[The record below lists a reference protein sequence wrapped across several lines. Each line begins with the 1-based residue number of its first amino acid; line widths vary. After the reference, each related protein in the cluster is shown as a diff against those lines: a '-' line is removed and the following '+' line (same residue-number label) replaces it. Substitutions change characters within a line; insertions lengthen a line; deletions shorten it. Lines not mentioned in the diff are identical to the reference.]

1 VSPRYFFEPAAQRE
15 LEEAAD
21 FYDLESPGLGLK
33 FGEAVEAALEAL
45 LEFPESRPVLLGKTR
60 KLVLARYPYSI
71 LYRLDGDHIVVS
83 AVAHQSRRP
92 GYLRDRL

>member
-1 VSPRYFFEPAAQRE
+1 VSAGYYFEPATQQE

-21 FYDLESPGLGLK
+21 FYDLESPGLGMR
-33 FGEAVEAALEAL
+33 FGDAVKDVIENL
-45 LEFPESRPVLLGKTR
+45 LEFSESCPVRLGETR

-71 LYRLDGDHIVVS
+71 LYRIDGGRVVVS

-92 GYLRDRL
+92 GYLGDRI